1 LPLPGRILVTGASG
15 FVGRHLVRLIRDRW
29 PAATVLAASR
39 EGSVAG
45 ADETVPLDLLDRE
58 GMAVLLEAARP
69 DAVVHLAAQAAVG
82 ESFQDPGRT
91 WRVNVDGSLA
101 LAQVL
106 RDKLPECLLVLASS
120 AEVYGLTFQS
130 GEPLDE
136 QAPMAPANP
145 YAASKAAVDLALGEM
160 ALRGL
165 RLVRLRPFNQVG
177 PGQSDAFVIAAFAR
191 QLARIEAGLQPPV
204 LRVGALDRWRD
215 FLDVRDVCAAYIA
228 VLDRA
233 EALPPGIAINIAS
246 GTPRKVGDILQ
257 ALLAR
262 VAVPVEV
269 QVEAAR
275 LRPTDVVRVAGNAA
289 RAADLLGWR
298 PAAAWDDTLDTVLA
312 DWRGRVQAP
321 AQVQVQG

>member
-1 LPLPGRILVTGASG
+1 MPLPWRILVTGASG

-45 ADETVPLDLLDRE
+45 ADETVPLDLLDRA

-106 RDKLPECLLVLASS
+106 RDKLPDCLLVLASS

-130 GEPLDE
+130 GVPLDE
-136 QAPMAPANP
+136 AAPMAPANP

-165 RLVRLRPFNQVG
+165 RLVRVRPFNQVG

-215 FLDVRDVCAAYIA
+215 FLDVRDVCAAYIG
-228 VLDRA
+228 VLEHADG
-233 EALPPGIAINIAS
+233 LPPGVAINIAS
-246 GTPRKVGDILQ
+246 GTSRRVGDILQ

-262 VAVPVEV
+262 VPVAVEV

-275 LRPTDVVRVAGNAA
+275 LRPTDVVRVAGDAS

-298 PAAAWDDTLDTVLA
+298 AASAWDDTLDSVLA
-312 DWRGRVQAP
+312 DWRGRVQR
-321 AQVQVQG
+321 QG